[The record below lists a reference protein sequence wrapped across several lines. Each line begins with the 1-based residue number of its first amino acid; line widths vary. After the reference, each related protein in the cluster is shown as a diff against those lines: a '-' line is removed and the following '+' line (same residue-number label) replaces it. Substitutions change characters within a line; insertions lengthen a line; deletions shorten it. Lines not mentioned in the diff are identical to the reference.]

1 MGESRA
7 SNPSDNARNLS
18 VKDPNESG
26 YRVDQSRNDRK
37 RFIPQALTPNVK
49 VPNISQNNP
58 E

>member
-18 VKDPNESG
+18 VKDLNESG
-26 YRVDQSRNDRK
+26 YRVDQSRNEK